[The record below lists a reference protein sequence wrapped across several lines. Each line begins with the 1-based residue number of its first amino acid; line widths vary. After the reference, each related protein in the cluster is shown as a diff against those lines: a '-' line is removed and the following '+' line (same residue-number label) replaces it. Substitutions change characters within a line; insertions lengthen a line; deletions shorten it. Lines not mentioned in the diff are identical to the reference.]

1 MLLNTLQRT
10 RSPHKK
16 SYLAQNINRAMAE
29 KPCILPELPHFSGS
43 GDKAAEDPREP
54 PAAEP
59 QAEASLALE
68 RESQAGADTR
78 GLPEECE
85 IPGSPLQPHPTL
97 ISPALIPSG
106 ALGQLSPLG
115 SAPSRCG
122 ALRGSRGRGEVLTTP
137 MSATPEP
144 TLMIVG
150 MILNLPA

>member
-43 GDKAAEDPREP
+43 GDKAAEDPGEP

-85 IPGSPLQPHPTL
+85 IPGSPLQPHPAL

-122 ALRGSRGRGEVLTTP
+122 AQRVKGEGRSTHHSHECHP
-137 MSATPEP
+137 
-144 TLMIVG
+144 
-150 MILNLPA
+150 

>member
-43 GDKAAEDPREP
+43 GDKAAEDPGEP

-85 IPGSPLQPHPTL
+85 IPGSPLRPHPAL

-106 ALGQLSPLG
+106 ALGQLSPR
-115 SAPSRCG
+115 AVPPP
-122 ALRGSRGRGEVLTTP
+122 AAVLRGPRGRGEVLTTP